1 MPGTATTESADG
13 NSEHGAPIERPISR
27 LVLVE
32 AMLDAALVALRN
44 ATLGELIRQRPY
56 AVRYLTRR
64 FAKVVRG
71 SVGDALDVLTADV
84 RIATTLLRWLIT
96 QLRPDGEASL
106 DGIGQDAW
114 LNLTSWRPML
124 AVACHA
130 GVLRVPD
137 FRERYRRRADEAV
150 LENLCGL
157 WNVGPSTFYRY
168 QERGKRAMAQT
179 LLESPTSVARVLSLR
194 SFALRELHGNPEQ
207 DPAQRH
213 QWHRAQIGSALLRRD
228 PSAALWHAWQ
238 GADSQSFARV
248 LRAHATALA
257 GEPETDALALRI
269 AATPLSTRK
278 QFDLWLAR
286 AALARTR
293 DAPERELSCYD
304 EALAIAQACDDRLL
318 KGIVYGALGKFHEPR
333 DADRAFACYQDSA
346 EFLIDFD
353 PAGGDALATEH
364 HLTTL
369 VRLAWLYV
377 LRNDTRGKAV
387 LERAEAMRNASHVP
401 EDVLGMLE
409 QSWGEYWRRAG
420 ELPRSLEHRQ
430 RALNIFERVGD
441 ERSVLTTSLNLTQT
455 YAELKQFDKAIHH
468 AERVLDAASRAT
480 VEPAIVVSAHLNL
493 GATHFL
499 QGHLEAAID
508 HYRLALLR
516 SAETGLRLH
525 AFRARYNLA
534 EAHYRRFRDKGD
546 PDDERLGDRYV
557 GEALASPASDSSPA
571 ALDAARRLK
580 DEILAAQAEAEPD
593 RLQPPESGVHFDEM
607 AEVQRYREVLSVPGS
622 PVEHVQAHLAIA
634 NAYLQVSV
642 KERES
647 ARELIERH
655 GLHERFTEELA
666 RLHATFDRQFTR
678 EQRVWTSWRQ
688 QTSDLFDDARRA
700 ALVERLL
707 RDGSINKSAYADLC
721 GVSPATASKHLTL
734 LAERG
739 LLQQTGKGPSTRYL
753 LPG

>member
-1 MPGTATTESADG
+1 
-13 NSEHGAPIERPISR
+13 
-27 LVLVE
+27 
-32 AMLDAALVALRN
+32 
-44 ATLGELIRQRPY
+44 LIRQRPH

-64 FAKVVRG
+64 FSKVVRG
-71 SVGDALDVLTADV
+71 ALGDALDLLNADV
-84 RIATTLLRWLIT
+84 RIATTLLRWLIV
-96 QLRPDGEASL
+96 QLRPDGEAGL
-106 DGIGQDAW
+106 EGIGPDAW
-114 LNLTSWRPML
+114 LHSTSWRPML

-137 FRERYRRRADEAV
+137 FREHYRRRTDEAV

-157 WNVGPSTFYRY
+157 WNVGASTFYRY
-168 QERGKRAMAQT
+168 QERGKRAMAQVI
-179 LLESPTSVARVLSLR
+179 LEPSLSVAKVLSLR
-194 SFALRELHGNPEQ
+194 SFALSEMHGGPEL
-207 DPAQRH
+207 DLAQRH
-213 QWHRAQIGSALLRRD
+213 QWHRHQIASALLRRD
-228 PSAALWHAWQ
+228 ACAALWHAWQ
-238 GADSQSFARV
+238 GADSKAFASV

-257 GEPETDALALRI
+257 DEPETDALALRI
-269 AATPLSTRK
+269 AAAPLSPRE

-293 DAPERELSCYD
+293 NAPERELSCYG
-304 EALAIAQACDDRLL
+304 EALAIARASDDRLL

-346 EFLIDFD
+346 EFLIEFD

-387 LERAEAMRNASHVP
+387 LERAEAMRNAAHVP
-401 EDVLGMLE
+401 EDVLGMLA

-420 ELPRSLEHRQ
+420 EPARSLEHWQ
-430 RALNIFERVGD
+430 RALNIFERIGD

-455 YAELKQFDKAIHH
+455 YAELKQFDKAVHH
-468 AERVLDAASRAT
+468 ARRVLEAASRGT
-480 VEPAIVVSAHLNL
+480 VEPAIVVSGHLNL

-499 QGHLEAAID
+499 QGQLEPALE

-516 SAETGLRLH
+516 SVEAGLRLH

-534 EAHYRRFRDKGD
+534 EAHYRRFRDQGD
-546 PDDERLGDRYV
+546 PDDERLGDGYV

-580 DEILAAQAEAEPD
+580 QEMLAAQANGEPD
-593 RLQPPESGVHFDEM
+593 RLQPVENAVHFDEM

-647 ARELIERH
+647 ARELIERY
-655 GLHERFTEELA
+655 GLHENFTDELA
-666 RLHATFDRQFTR
+666 RLHATFDRQLSR
-678 EQRVWTSWRQ
+678 EQRVAAQWSKQ
-688 QTSDLFDDARRA
+688 AADLLDDPRRA
-700 ALVERLL
+700 ALIECLL
-707 RDGSINKSAYADLC
+707 RDGSINKSAYADLNA
-721 GVSPATASKHLTL
+721 VSPATASKHLAL
-734 LAERG
+734 LTDRG
-739 LLQQTGKGPSTRYL
+739 LLTRSGQGPSTKYL
-753 LPG
+753 LSG

>member
-1 MPGTATTESADG
+1 
-13 NSEHGAPIERPISR
+13 
-27 LVLVE
+27 
-32 AMLDAALVALRN
+32 
-44 ATLGELIRQRPY
+44 
-56 AVRYLTRR
+56 
-64 FAKVVRG
+64 
-71 SVGDALDVLTADV
+71 
-84 RIATTLLRWLIT
+84 
-96 QLRPDGEASL
+96 
-106 DGIGQDAW
+106 
-114 LNLTSWRPML
+114 
-124 AVACHA
+124 
-130 GVLRVPD
+130 
-137 FRERYRRRADEAV
+137 
-150 LENLCGL
+150 
-157 WNVGPSTFYRY
+157 
-168 QERGKRAMAQT
+168 
-179 LLESPTSVARVLSLR
+179 VLSLR
-194 SFALRELHGNPEQ
+194 SFALRELYGKPEQ
-207 DPAQRH
+207 DLAQRQ
-213 QWHRAQIGSALLRRD
+213 QWHRAQIASALLRRD
-228 PSAALWHAWQ
+228 ACAALWHAWQ
-238 GADSQSFARV
+238 GGDSQSFARV

-257 GEPETDALALRI
+257 GEPETDALAARI
-269 AATPLSTRK
+269 AATPLSSRE

-293 DAPERELSCYD
+293 NAPEREVSCYD
-304 EALAIAQACDDRLL
+304 EALAIAQAANDRLL

-353 PAGGDALATEH
+353 PAGGDALAIEH

-387 LERAEAMRNASHVP
+387 LERAETMRNAPHVP

-420 ELPRSLEHRQ
+420 ELQRSLEHRQ

-455 YAELKQFDKAIHH
+455 YAELKQFDKAIDH
-468 AERVLDAASRAT
+468 ARRVLDAASRGT

-493 GATHFL
+493 GATYFL
-499 QGHLEAAID
+499 QGRVEAAIE
-508 HYRLALLR
+508 HYRSALLR

-525 AFRARYNLA
+525 TFRARYNLA
-534 EAHYRRFRDKGD
+534 EAHYRRFCDEGD

-557 GEALASPASDSSPA
+557 AEALASPASDSSPA

-580 DEILAAQAEAEPD
+580 EEILAARPKAEPD
-593 RLQPPESGVHFDEM
+593 RLQPPESAVHFDEM

-622 PVEHVQAHLAIA
+622 PVAHVQAHLAIA
-634 NAYLQVSV
+634 NAYLQVSM

-647 ARELIERH
+647 AGELIERH
-655 GLHERFTEELA
+655 DLQERFTEELR
-666 RLHATFDRQFTR
+666 RLHATFDRQLTR
-678 EQRVWTSWRQ
+678 EQRVWASWRQ
-688 QTSDLFDDARRA
+688 QAPDLFDDTRRS